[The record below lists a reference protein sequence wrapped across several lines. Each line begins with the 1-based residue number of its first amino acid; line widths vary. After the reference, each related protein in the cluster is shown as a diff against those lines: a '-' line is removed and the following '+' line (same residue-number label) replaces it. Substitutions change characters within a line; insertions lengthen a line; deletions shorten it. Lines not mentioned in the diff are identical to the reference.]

1 MDSYKKIIAGIAGI
15 FIGAAQ
21 IISVNAATDDVSVQ
35 TDVPVVQVSNLQ
47 YSYDQMKQDL
57 ETLQEKY
64 PEQMQIESLG
74 TTADG
79 REILEAV
86 LGDVNAEH
94 HILVQATM
102 HAREYMNTV
111 LAMNQIE
118 DYLRYSEERSYNETR
133 WSELYKKVCFHV
145 IPMVNPDGVTISQEG
160 ADGISDEA
168 LKSQLEEC
176 YQRAVDSGSTYS
188 DRMQYFSV
196 WKANARGVD
205 LNRNF
210 DAGWEEYTGAADPA
224 SECYKGTS
232 PASEAES
239 QAVLRVAQDYD
250 LDCCIAYHSFGNL
263 IYWNYGS

>member
-94 HILVQATM
+94 HIQKNGATM
-102 HAREYMNTV
+102 
-111 LAMNQIE
+111 
-118 DYLRYSEERSYNETR
+118 
-133 WSELYKKVCFHV
+133 K
-145 IPMVNPDGVTISQEG
+145 PDGVNYIR
-160 ADGISDEA
+160 
-168 LKSQLEEC
+168 KS
-176 YQRAVDSGSTYS
+176 VF
-188 DRMQYFSV
+188 M
-196 WKANARGVD
+196 
-205 LNRNF
+205 
-210 DAGWEEYTGAADPA
+210 
-224 SECYKGTS
+224 
-232 PASEAES
+232 
-239 QAVLRVAQDYD
+239 
-250 LDCCIAYHSFGNL
+250 SFQ
-263 IYWNYGS
+263 W

>member
-145 IPMVNPDGVTISQEG
+145 IPMVNPGWRNDQ
-160 ADGISDEA
+160 
-168 LKSQLEEC
+168 
-176 YQRAVDSGSTYS
+176 SG
-188 DRMQYFSV
+188 R
-196 WKANARGVD
+196 
-205 LNRNF
+205 
-210 DAGWEEYTGAADPA
+210 
-224 SECYKGTS
+224 C
-232 PASEAES
+232 
-239 QAVLRVAQDYD
+239 
-250 LDCCIAYHSFGNL
+250 
-263 IYWNYGS
+263 

>member
-94 HILVQATM
+94 P
-102 HAREYMNTV
+102 
-111 LAMNQIE
+111 
-118 DYLRYSEERSYNETR
+118 SY
-133 WSELYKKVCFHV
+133 
-145 IPMVNPDGVTISQEG
+145 
-160 ADGISDEA
+160 
-168 LKSQLEEC
+168 
-176 YQRAVDSGSTYS
+176 SGSG
-188 DRMQYFSV
+188 D
-196 WKANARGVD
+196 
-205 LNRNF
+205 
-210 DAGWEEYTGAADPA
+210 DA
-224 SECYKGTS
+224 CK
-232 PASEAES
+232 
-239 QAVLRVAQDYD
+239 R
-250 LDCCIAYHSFGNL
+250 
-263 IYWNYGS
+263 IYEYGSCDEPDRGLSEVFRRTELQ